1 MLRLLEIPTQT
12 CLRVECSFRSSGAQ
26 LHHGRG
32 WAGPVWGFYLDCISA
47 LASAGQRLNKN
58 SMDKLYDLMTMGF
71 KYQMLRC
78 TCPAQLLHVTL
89 NHLEALKRIVTDGA
103 VGDLIDA

>member
-1 MLRLLEIPTQT
+1 MI
-12 CLRVECSFRSSGAQ
+12 V
-26 LHHGRG
+26 
-32 WAGPVWGFYLDCISA
+32 
-47 LASAGQRLNKN
+47 LA
-58 SMDKLYDLMTMGF
+58 GF
-71 KYQMLRC
+71 KFQMLRC